1 MNRRSTLLAAL
12 AVAACSSEAPPPETT
27 AVPSG
32 PVSVT
37 STASA
42 APVSAGPRTPNDLY
56 ASGTPTFIAGTLGDD
71 HEDRVIRGQI
81 EMVRGALFPSA
92 KVVDDTTIDV
102 KQGRAAWPTTP
113 VLYGGPQHN
122 AVVAALAAELPFRMT
137 SDSLEIDGHTLKG
150 AGTQLITLVPEGG
163 IALPHPSFMLYAG
176 TGPEGVAEING
187 MPHGESEIA
196 IYDAFDSI
204 AGGSWQRSATG
215 FTPQLNWAPPRRSF
229 DDEHIDLPR
238 ARGPAKV
245 TISTVP
251 GAEYDELP
259 AKREAVLRGVAT
271 SLKKL
276 DIAIP
281 TEVRVVIY
289 PNAAVK
295 KALTHSAGN
304 GHAVAAARTLHVL
317 AFDAKPLERLIA
329 HESTHVFTQ
338 QAWAPPGT
346 VMLGEGLA
354 VWVSG
359 QYGGVELADW
369 KQKLTKRPPLT
380 SLLGGKFRQLPEQ
393 ETYPVAGLVTGAI
406 IDRVGLA
413 KLRETMWPATPESWQ
428 AACARAGLTTEE
440 LEKATR

>member
-1 MNRRSTLLAAL
+1 MSRWRILAAL
-12 AVAACSSEAPPPETT
+12 VTAACSPEAPSPTTTT
-27 AVPSG
+27 AIPSG
-32 PVSVT
+32 PVSVAT
-37 STASA
+37 TASA
-42 APVSAGPRTPNDLY
+42 APVRAGPRTPNELY
-56 ASGTPTFIAGTLGDD
+56 ASGSPTFIAGTLGDD

-81 EMVRGALFPSA
+81 EVIRGALFPNA
-92 KVVDDTTIDV
+92 KMVDDTTIDV
-102 KQGRAAWPTTP
+102 TQGRAAWPVNP

-163 IALPHPSFMLYAG
+163 NALSHPSFMLYAG
-176 TGPEGVAEING
+176 TGPEGVAEINA

-215 FTPQLNWAPPRRSF
+215 FTPQLNWAPPRKSF

-238 ARGPAKV
+238 TRSPAKV
-245 TISTVP
+245 TISTVR
-251 GAEYDELP
+251 GADYDGLP

-276 DIAIP
+276 DIAAP

-289 PNAAVK
+289 PNAEVK
-295 KALTHSAGN
+295 KALTHTAGN
-304 GHAVAAARTLHVL
+304 GHAAPAARTLHVL
-317 AFDAKPLERLIA
+317 AFDAKPLERLVA

-346 VMLGEGLA
+346 VLLGEGLA

-369 KQKLTKRPPLT
+369 KQKLAKRAPLT
-380 SLLGGKFRQLPEQ
+380 SLLGAKFRQLPEQ
-393 ETYPVAGLVTGAI
+393 ETYPVAGLVTAAI

-413 KLRETMWPATPESWQ
+413 KLRETIWPATPASFE